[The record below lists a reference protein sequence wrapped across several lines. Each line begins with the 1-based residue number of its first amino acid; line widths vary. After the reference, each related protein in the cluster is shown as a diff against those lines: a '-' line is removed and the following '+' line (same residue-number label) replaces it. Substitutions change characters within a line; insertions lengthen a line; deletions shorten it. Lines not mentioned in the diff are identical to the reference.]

1 LYKQLLKSFIE
12 YCDQWLEVRHLST
25 TAKINHPWEY
35 IHDHVGYNYR
45 MPNLN
50 AALGLA
56 QVENIKKF
64 LQSKRKLFTEYN
76 KKFSNVDSIKILKES
91 KNSKS
96 NYWLNSIILKKPS
109 IKNRDKIIKLA
120 KENNIYLRPVW
131 RPLHM
136 LRPYKS
142 MPRMS
147 IKNANVIYK
156 SLMNIPSSTFYF
168 LNKKL
173 LK

>member
-1 LYKQLLKSFIE
+1 
-12 YCDQWLEVRHLST
+12 
-25 TAKINHPWEY
+25 
-35 IHDHVGYNYR
+35 

-64 LQSKRKLFTEYN
+64 LKSKRKLFAEYY
-76 KKFSNVDSIKILKES
+76 KKFSNIDSIKVLKES
-91 KNSKS
+91 ENSKS
-96 NYWLNSIILKKPS
+96 NCWLNSIILKKPS

-120 KENNIYLRPVW
+120 KENNIYLRSAW

-136 LRPYKS
+136 LRPYRLMPS
-142 MPRMS
+142 MP

-156 SLMNIPSSTFYF
+156 SLINIPSSSFYF

-173 LK
+173 